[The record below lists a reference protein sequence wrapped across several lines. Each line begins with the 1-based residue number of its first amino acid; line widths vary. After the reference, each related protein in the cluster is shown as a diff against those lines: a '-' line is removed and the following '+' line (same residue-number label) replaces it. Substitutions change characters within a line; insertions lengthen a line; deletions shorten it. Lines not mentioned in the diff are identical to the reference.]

1 MIIYRYRKG
10 KGITKMLHIEKSI
23 DERYPFK
30 IRDGW
35 GGDVYATKD
44 DLEKFL
50 KELQKILDKK

>member
-1 MIIYRYRKG
+1 
-10 KGITKMLHIEKSI
+10 MLHIEKTT

-35 GGDVYATKD
+35 DGEVYATKD
-44 DLEKFL
+44 DLKKFL